1 MTLNRNYKDSV
12 FRMLFNQRENALS
25 LYNALTGQD
34 YGDDATVKFT
44 TLEEVVMARRKNDIS
59 FLLND
64 IYIILYEHQSTL
76 TGNFPLRDL
85 IYYTTTVQGFIKSSQ
100 LYQKKAI
107 KLPRPIFI
115 VLYNGLDETEDFF
128 TMELSDAF
136 AGEGKNYLQLTVQVY
151 NIREG
156 RNPEIMER
164 CKALNEYSQFVER
177 VREAIENAGGSLTDR
192 QLAALV
198 QSCIDEGILAEFL
211 EEYGM
216 EAMNILYTALTE
228 EEIKEIA
235 KGDGYTEGFDDGHSA
250 GFGEGV
256 HAVAAKL
263 KSMGLDVDAIVNAT
277 GLTAEECEA
286 L

>member
-1 MTLNRNYKDSV
+1 
-12 FRMLFNQRENALS
+12 
-25 LYNALTGQD
+25 
-34 YGDDATVKFT
+34 
-44 TLEEVVMARRKNDIS
+44 
-59 FLLND
+59 
-64 IYIILYEHQSTL
+64 
-76 TGNFPLRDL
+76 
-85 IYYTTTVQGFIKSSQ
+85 
-100 LYQKKAI
+100 
-107 KLPRPIFI
+107 
-115 VLYNGLDETEDFF
+115 
-128 TMELSDAF
+128 
-136 AGEGKNYLQLTVQVY
+136 
-151 NIREG
+151 
-156 RNPEIMER
+156 MER

-177 VREAIENAGGSLTDR
+177 VREAIENAGGSLTDS

-250 GFGEGV
+250 GFDDGV
-256 HAVAAKL
+256 HAERFNVAAKL
-263 KSMGLDVDAIVNAT
+263 KRMGLDVDAIVNAT